1 MHAWKCAHVRTH
13 THTGFILLPYCLSL
27 IYSLPLLILTS
38 HLIFLPRCAIKCSH
52 RGFECL
58 FCSLETSAL
67 PRREFS
73 SDHLT
78 CSPTLTD
85 LEGQV
90 ELSSLC
96 WSFYCILKCLLSNR
110 HLTVYISAIFSTLK
124 NNFWSYCGSQKRE
137 YVSNWIQKVLFS
149 WQINI
154 FNSSSLFPF
163 FHACIFH
170 HVIIQLSLLNSH
182 LAL

>member
-1 MHAWKCAHVRTH
+1 MHAWKCAHTHTH
-13 THTGFILLPYCLSL
+13 THTGSILFPCCLSL
-27 IYSLPLLILTS
+27 TYSLPLLILTS

-67 PRREFS
+67 PRREYS

-78 CSPTLTD
+78 YSPTLTD

-149 WQINI
+149 CKSI
-154 FNSSSLFPF
+154 FLILVAYFPSFIRVFSTMLLSS
-163 FHACIFH
+163 
-170 HVIIQLSLLNSH
+170 
-182 LAL
+182 